1 MTELA
6 GAARSRGAGSAG
18 ARNMRNDRVRTWA
31 VLAGVAGAMVLAGP
45 AGAVGWEAGGH
56 LLYAEPRGDFAAVI
70 ERGFGIQGYG
80 VLKLDPL
87 GIAGIRLD
95 GGLINYG
102 NEKSTV
108 PLSNTVRR
116 VLVEVNTSNNIAMVG
131 IGPQLSAPS
140 GPVRPY
146 AYAAFGLGYFF
157 TESSV
162 KGTNSTDEAFA
173 SSTNFDDTTP
183 SVTFG
188 GGLQIPVANIVAIDF
203 GVEYRRHRQARYLTE
218 GDIVEEP
225 DGSVTLLVNESDA
238 DLMVYRLGVAFIG
251 GR

>member
-1 MTELA
+1 MSK
-6 GAARSRGAGSAG
+6 ARSQPLAAL
-18 ARNMRNDRVRTWA
+18 
-31 VLAGVAGAMVLAGP
+31 VLAAGILACAPP
-45 AGAVGWEAGGH
+45 ARAVSWEAGAH
-56 LLYAEPRGDFAAVI
+56 LLYAEPRGPFAEVI
-70 ERGFGIQGYG
+70 DQGFGMQGYG
-80 VLKLDPL
+80 VLKLDPM

-95 GGLINYG
+95 MGLINYG

-108 PLSNTVRR
+108 PLSNTVSR
-116 VLVEVNTSNNIAMVG
+116 VLVEVNTSNNIAVFG
-131 IGPQLSAPS
+131 VGPQISVPS

-146 AYAAFGLGYFF
+146 AYATFGVGYFF

-183 SVTFG
+183 SMTLG
-188 GGLQIPVANIVAIDF
+188 GGIQIPVGGIVGIDV
-203 GVEYRRHRQARYLTE
+203 GVEYRRHRHARYLTE

-225 DGSVTLLVNESDA
+225 DGSVTLFVNESDA
-238 DLMVYRLGVAFIG
+238 DLFVYRLGVAFIG